1 MKNRT
6 KNPSGDEPN
15 AACPQLPGQVVLV
28 LQGGG
33 AMGAYQAGVYQS
45 LNDAGIEPDW
55 VIGTSIGAI
64 NGAIIAGNPP
74 FSRAA
79 ALRRFWRRVETADP
93 GTPWLSWAMPHN
105 ALANLGVFARGI
117 PGFFAPN
124 PVAALGMGAP
134 VGVDRAAWYLNAPLR
149 ETLDELVD
157 FDYLNAGG
165 TRLTVGAVSARSGEM
180 RYFDSRRMPLTAEH
194 VMASGALPPA
204 FPAVRIDGEPYWDGG
219 IYSNTPIER
228 VFEENPR
235 RDSLIFA
242 VQLWRPGDREPE
254 SILQVLSRAK
264 DIRYASRAASLI
276 ADQQKLHRMRH
287 VVRELGRRLPQQ
299 VRDDPQVR
307 ELLGYGCGTRMH
319 IVRLIAPRLEGDD
332 HNRDIDFTGHGI
344 AARMRSGIDDA
355 RSVLADRPW
364 CRTAADTI
372 DGVLIHDA
380 GAAAPGRG

>member
-1 MKNRT
+1 MTKHT
-6 KNPSGDEPN
+6 KNPSPGEPN
-15 AACPQLPGQVVLV
+15 PACPQLPGQVVLV

-33 AMGAYQAGVYQS
+33 AMGAYQAGVYQA
-45 LNDAGIEPDW
+45 LNEAGIEPDW

-64 NGAIIAGNPP
+64 NGAIIAGNPA

-79 ALRRFWRRVETADP
+79 ALRRFWRRVEAADP
-93 GTPWLSWAMPHN
+93 ATPWSTWSVPHN
-105 ALANLGVFARGI
+105 ALANLGILARGI
-117 PGFFAPN
+117 PGFFSPN

-157 FDYLNAGG
+157 FDYLNSGAM
-165 TRLTVGAVSARSGEM
+165 RLAVGAVNARTGAM
-180 RYFDSRRMPLTAEH
+180 RYFDSRTMPITAEH

-228 VFEENPR
+228 VFDENPR

-254 SILQVLSRAK
+254 SIWQVLSRAK

-299 VRDDPQVR
+299 VRDEPQVR
-307 ELLGYGCGTRMH
+307 ELLGYGCSSRMH

-332 HNRDIDFTGHGI
+332 HNRDIDFTGRGI
-344 AARMRSGIDDA
+344 AARMRAGIADA
-355 RSVLADRPW
+355 RSVLAQQPW
-364 CRTAADTI
+364 CETHGSAV

-380 GAAAPGRG
+380 GAGAPERG